1 MNTLDSRISEAL
13 RAQADQ
19 LTERELTPMSPPLGP
34 EPRTGWSMPILAAA
48 AVVLLATGGTVAV
61 RAATGSGHKPSA
73 PPAGPVGSGPAPT
86 SAPPSTEPL
95 PSTVAPTPAGSGV
108 ASPTGTARPTPTP
121 TGLPA
126 GYLALWPLDETGQ
139 NRGGLPA
146 GTDAAGTALAFT
158 RQYLG
163 FTEIDTVTS
172 SRFDE
177 QGAHI
182 GVGYRDPAGQ
192 LRTAAV
198 LHLLQ
203 DGPAGGSRWEVVG
216 SGDTTLTLE
225 QPSYGSAVSSPMTVG
240 GRITGVDENI
250 RVTVRSLTRGVV
262 GSAPGL
268 PAGGQSTPWHT
279 GVSFTGT
286 GVLTIVAVTGGHL
299 QAVERFAIQGVRA

>member
-1 MNTLDSRISEAL
+1 MA
-13 RAQADQ
+13 
-19 LTERELTPMSPPLGP
+19 SP
-34 EPRTGWSMPILAAA
+34 T
-48 AVVLLATGGTVAV
+48 
-61 RAATGSGHKPSA
+61 
-73 PPAGPVGSGPAPT
+73 PT
-86 SAPPSTEPL
+86 SSHPNDSS
-95 PSTVAPTPAGSGV
+95 STVA
-108 ASPTGTARPTPTP
+108 PTPTP

-126 GYLALWPLDETGQ
+126 GYLALWPFDETGQ

-172 SRFDE
+172 SRFDA

-203 DGPAGGSRWEVVG
+203 DGPVGSSRWEVVG

-279 GVSFTGT
+279 GVSFTGS

-299 QAVERFAIQGVRA
+299 QAVERFAIQGVHA